1 MEPRL
6 ISLVLGYTKSAD
18 SSDAVAVRRCE
29 NEWQFKVQ
37 EAAQRKSHRLT
48 DQRTHAWIISAKDC
62 SAHTRVISPLLAA
75 RLLRPRKRTS
85 GRHRVRSL
93 SCQSQ
98 KSPPSFDHL
107 VSACE
112 QRWWNCQAKRLGGL
126 EIDH

>member
-18 SSDAVAVRRCE
+18 SSDAVAVLLCE

-48 DQRTHAWIISAKDC
+48 DQCTHAWIISAKDC
-62 SAHTRVISPLLAA
+62 SAHTRVTCPSV

-98 KSPPSFDHL
+98 KSPASFDHL
-107 VSACE
+107 VGGGE
-112 QRWWNCQAKRLGGL
+112 QR
-126 EIDH
+126 